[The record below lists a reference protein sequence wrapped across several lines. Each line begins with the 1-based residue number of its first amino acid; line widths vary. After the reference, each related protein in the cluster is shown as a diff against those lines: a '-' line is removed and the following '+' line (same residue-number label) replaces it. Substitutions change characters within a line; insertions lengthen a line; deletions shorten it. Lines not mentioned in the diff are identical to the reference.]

1 MAVRDAMAAPGMA
14 VPRRAGRPRL
24 RPWAAGLIGLAVFA
38 AAIEAANAGGLLPAL
53 TIPAPSDVIAALIRL
68 ALQENLFSAL
78 GATLLT
84 ALVAVGLG
92 IVVGLPAGYALYRYT
107 SFGLAYRNWLGALFA
122 APTVLLY
129 PLVLVLFGRSYV
141 SIVVMGFVTGILPIV
156 LGAREAFVAVP
167 PTLLRV
173 GRAFN
178 VSPVQEFWKILLP
191 AGAPMLFTGIRL
203 GTIYTLVNVIGV
215 EFLVNFGGLGYLVS
229 DMYDRFD
236 YPGMYAGILCVVLIS
251 GAMLALLK
259 RVEARLRPA

>member
-1 MAVRDAMAAPGMA
+1 MSARAPG
-14 VPRRAGRPRL
+14 AGPRL
-24 RPWAAGLIGLAVFA
+24 PPWAAGLLALA
-38 AAIEAANAGGLLPAL
+38 AVGALIEGAVIARWLPAL
-53 TIPAPSDVIAALIRL
+53 SVPRPSDVLVAVVRL
-68 ALQENLFSAL
+68 VLEQNLLSAL

-84 ALVAVGLG
+84 SLAAVSAAIL
-92 IVVGLPAGYALYRYT
+92 VGLPAGYWLYRYT

-129 PLVLVLFGRSYV
+129 PLVLVLFGRSYLA
-141 SIVVMGFVTGILPIV
+141 IAVMGFVTGIIPIV
-156 LGAREAFVAVP
+156 LAAREALVSIP
-167 PTLLRV
+167 PTLIRV

-178 VSPVQEFWKILLP
+178 VTRAQEFWKILLP
-191 AGAPMLFTGIRL
+191 AGAPMIFTGIRL

-236 YPGMYAGILCVVLIS
+236 FPGMYAGILFVILVS
-251 GAMLALLK
+251 GSMLALLK